1 METTIMAQLIQEAPA
16 FAAMIIIIYLFNTAM
31 NKRDII
37 YSTAMAAILEKIN
50 LIGTEQVRH
59 GDETTHAMED
69 MKKQVKKTKK
79 V

>member
-1 METTIMAQLIQEAPA
+1 METTIMTQLIQEAPA
-16 FAAMIIIIYLFNTAM
+16 LAAMIIIIYLFNTAM

-50 LIGTEQVRH
+50 LIGSEQVRH
-59 GDETTHAMED
+59 GDENTRAIDD

>member
-1 METTIMAQLIQEAPA
+1 METTIMTQLIQEAPA

-59 GDETTHAMED
+59 GDETSTAIED
-69 MKKQVKKTKK
+69 MKKKVNKTKK